1 MWRRLR
7 CRFLGQDTPSAQYQS
22 AVNAPLLESSV
33 LTLDLNSHPHLPHVV
48 SYSRAAYL
56 HAFGGVTSFF
66 LVIAFAPQGLGDH
79 ILYQL
84 ALVVFVK
91 QACFKMHMHFP
102 LFLQD

>member
-1 MWRRLR
+1 ML
-7 CRFLGQDTPSAQYQS
+7 FLGSRYSSAQYQS

-79 ILYQL
+79 G
-84 ALVVFVK
+84 FVS
-91 QACFKMHMHFP
+91 ACFSGICEASMF
-102 LFLQD
+102 